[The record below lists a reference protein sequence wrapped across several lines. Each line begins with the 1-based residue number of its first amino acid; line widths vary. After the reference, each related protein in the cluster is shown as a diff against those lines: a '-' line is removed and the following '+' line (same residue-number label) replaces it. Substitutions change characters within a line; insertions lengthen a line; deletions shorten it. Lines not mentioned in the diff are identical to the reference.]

1 MLITYSDWPKS
12 PAMQHHRGGYL
23 ILALAV
29 RGSQEARFTQPHTHK
44 FALMDIIPDP
54 HREVALGAGGGYHP
68 GRHELK
74 KAAALMKLP
83 QLRSHGS
90 RGQDKG
96 AIAAVLESIFDV
108 AHGPSHLIAVRHI
121 F

>member
-1 MLITYSDWPKS
+1 MYPEIFKIQNTVPNSD
-12 PAMQHHRGGYL
+12 
-23 ILALAV
+23 
-29 RGSQEARFTQPHTHK
+29 
-44 FALMDIIPDP
+44 
-54 HREVALGAGGGYHP
+54 REVALGAGGGYHP

-108 AHGPSHLIAVRHI
+108 AHGPSHLIAVCHI